1 MILRI
6 VKMHFNEEDVE
17 HFLKYF
23 ESIRTQIE
31 AMPGMLNL
39 KLYQDDKNNNVLFTI
54 SSWLNEQHL
63 NNYRKSELFGVVW
76 PKTKA
81 MFAEKPEA
89 WSLKL
94 K

>member
-1 MILRI
+1 
-6 VKMHFNEEDVE
+6 MHFNEEDVE